1 MAIIETCGGSFSFSF
16 PDIIMHRI
24 QKGKI
29 MRKLGLVIF
38 LVYEQGANR
47 RENTIPFKLGR
58 FKKLLLCY
66 REIS

>member
-1 MAIIETCGGSFSFSF
+1 LSF
-16 PDIIMHRI
+16 PDRIMLRI

-47 RENTIPFKLGR
+47 REEKIYNTIQIGS
-58 FKKLLLCY
+58 
-66 REIS
+66 I